1 MNGRATQYKSEYRN
15 IIVRTTDGST
25 VRGRINLGI
34 QERVSDLF
42 TRSEK
47 PFVVVTDASH
57 RDGEGKVLV
66 MNKTNII
73 WVEPED

>member
-1 MNGRATQYKSEYRN
+1 MNVPATQYKSEYRN

-42 TRSEK
+42 TKSER
-47 PFVVVTDASH
+47 PFVVVTDATH

-66 MNKTNII
+66 MNKANIV